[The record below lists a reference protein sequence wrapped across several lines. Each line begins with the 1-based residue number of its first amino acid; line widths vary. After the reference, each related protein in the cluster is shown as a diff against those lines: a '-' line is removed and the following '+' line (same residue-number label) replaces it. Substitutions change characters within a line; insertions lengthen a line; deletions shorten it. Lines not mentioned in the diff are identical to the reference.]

1 MSCHSYVFFEK
12 AGEKFCLLMRAGKD
26 FRGCHGQINLCIL
39 RKEIIVDKSIKDNNE
54 RVRDADRIIAL
65 ALIEHLFNEGKISEL
80 VYRNIKKDTIKKVS
94 VANRE
99 LI

>member
-1 MSCHSYVFFEK
+1 MSADESRERDSWLSWADK
-12 AGEKFCLLMRAGKD
+12 LMYFG
-26 FRGCHGQINLCIL
+26 
-39 RKEIIVDKSIKDNNE
+39 RKEAAVDKHKKDKNE

-65 ALIEHLFNEGKISEL
+65 ALMEHLFNEGKISEL

-99 LI
+99 LM

>member
-1 MSCHSYVFFEK
+1 M
-12 AGEKFCLLMRAGKD
+12 
-26 FRGCHGQINLCIL
+26 NN
-39 RKEIIVDKSIKDNNE
+39 RKKDNNE

-65 ALIEHLFNEGKISEL
+65 ALMEHLFNEGKISEL

-94 VANRE
+94 VANRD

>member
-1 MSCHSYVFFEK
+1 MGSSDK
-12 AGEKFCLLMRAGKD
+12 
-26 FRGCHGQINLCIL
+26 NN
-39 RKEIIVDKSIKDNNE
+39 KEN
-54 RVRDADRIIAL
+54 VRDADRIIAL
-65 ALIEHLFNEGKISEL
+65 ALVQHLFNEGKISEL

>member
-1 MSCHSYVFFEK
+1 M
-12 AGEKFCLLMRAGKD
+12 
-26 FRGCHGQINLCIL
+26 
-39 RKEIIVDKSIKDNNE
+39 DKHKKDNNE

-65 ALIEHLFNEGKISEL
+65 ALMEHLFNEGKISEL

-99 LI
+99 LM

>member
-1 MSCHSYVFFEK
+1 M
-12 AGEKFCLLMRAGKD
+12 
-26 FRGCHGQINLCIL
+26 
-39 RKEIIVDKSIKDNNE
+39 DKSNRDNNE

-65 ALIEHLFNEGKISEL
+65 ALMEHLFNEGKISEL

>member
-1 MSCHSYVFFEK
+1 MSADESRERVSWLSWADKLY
-12 AGEKFCLLMRAGKD
+12 
-26 FRGCHGQINLCIL
+26 IL
-39 RKEIIVDKSIKDNNE
+39 RKEIIVDNSKKDNNE

-65 ALIEHLFNEGKISEL
+65 ALMEHLFNEGKISEF

>member
-1 MSCHSYVFFEK
+1 M
-12 AGEKFCLLMRAGKD
+12 
-26 FRGCHGQINLCIL
+26 
-39 RKEIIVDKSIKDNNE
+39 DKNNKDNDE

-65 ALIEHLFNEGKISEL
+65 ALMEHLFNEGKISEL